1 MMMKRLWLAVVLG
14 GILGLG
20 ITVVPGSIAPEQK
33 TNVQP
38 ATLASQ
44 LAAGRS
50 ISHSFQFQ
58 SILWGLVAGVIVA
71 FPVFMLVRRRL

>member
-50 ISHSFQFQ
+50 ISPSFQFQ
-58 SILWGLVAGVIVA
+58 SILWGLVAGVLVA

>member
-20 ITVVPGSIAPEQK
+20 IAVVPGSIAPEQK
-33 TNVQP
+33 TSVQP

-44 LAAGRS
+44 LAASS
-50 ISHSFQFQ
+50 ISPSLQFQ
-58 SILWGLVAGVIVA
+58 SILWGLLAGVIVA
-71 FPVFMLVRRRL
+71 FPVFVLVRRRL